1 MLGNLNY
8 SLLSCCLER
17 CILGELVNC
26 SLNVAVKWSQTRGVL
41 LLIGSK
47 PQSQVVMSWTH
58 QSTCGPLISVRARA
72 TCRMGDSNP
81 GMLVF
86 SSRYPSSSF
95 IKASALSLSPSKIWG
110 SVPMTCISAASRM
123 GTSCYGGIGA
133 GCPPPPPPPPLP
145 PPSSPPLPP
154 LPPPGGAPGP
164 VLRRAVAKAFL
175 RQSSTP
181 G

>member
-47 PQSQVVMSWTH
+47 PQSQVVISQTH

-72 TCRMGDSNP
+72 TCQMGDSNP
-81 GMLVF
+81 GMLLF
-86 SSRYPSSSF
+86 SNKYPSSSF
-95 IKASALSLSPSKIWG
+95 MKASALSLSPSKIRG
-110 SVPMTCISAASRM
+110 SVPMTRMSVASRM
-123 GTSCYGGIGA
+123 GMSRCGGIGA
-133 GCPPPPPPPPLP
+133 G
-145 PPSSPPLPP
+145 
-154 LPPPGGAPGP
+154 
-164 VLRRAVAKAFL
+164 
-175 RQSSTP
+175 
-181 G
+181 